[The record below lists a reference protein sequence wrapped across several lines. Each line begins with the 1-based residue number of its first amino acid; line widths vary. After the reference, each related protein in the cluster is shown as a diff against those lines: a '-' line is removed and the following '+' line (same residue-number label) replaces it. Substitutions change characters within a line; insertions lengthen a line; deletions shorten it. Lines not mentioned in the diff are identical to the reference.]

1 MKKHNFSFDLSSLS
15 TYTDEVG
22 GLLLTEAVAKAKTA
36 EACYIQSGIK
46 GSQAINL
53 LSSTLN
59 VQPGTCGWNT
69 SGTTT
74 FTQRDIVVCPYKVNE
89 SLCPADLNSYWAGQF
104 LNAGSYNE
112 QVPFEQ
118 QIAKLKQEQ
127 ISMFIENKIWQAA
140 TSASG
145 GTDCFN
151 GLLKLT
157 STAVTS
163 SEKVNFTPTGSTSA
177 ITSSNALTQVDL
189 LIASLP
195 DAVLNRTDLVIMMS
209 NQAYRN
215 YVVALRTANY
225 FHYTPEGAGVDF
237 TTYHPATN
245 IRVMGVPGLSGSN
258 RVILAPSSEIV
269 IGVDLM
275 DDSERLD
282 MFYSKDFD
290 EVRVRCNFKLG
301 VNIAFPENIVSNGL
315 A

>member
-1 MKKHNFSFDLSSLS
+1 MKKHNFSFDLNSLQ

-46 GSQAINL
+46 GTQAINL
-53 LSSTLN
+53 LTSTLN
-59 VQPGTCGWNT
+59 VVDGTCGWSP
-69 SGTTT
+69 SGQTT
-74 FTQRDIVVCPYKVNE
+74 FSQRDISVCAYKVNE
-89 SLCPADLNSYWAGQF
+89 ALCPADLNTYWAGQF

-112 QVPFEQ
+112 SVPFEQ

-157 STAVTS
+157 STAVTP
-163 SEKVNFTPTGSTSA
+163 SEQVNFVPSPSA
-177 ITSSNALTQVDL
+177 LTSSNALSVVDS
-189 LIASLP
+189 LIAVLP
-195 DAVLNRTDLVIMMS
+195 DAVLDRNDLVVMMS

-237 TTYHPATN
+237 VTYHPATN
-245 IRVMGVPGLSGSN
+245 IKVLGVPGLSGSN
-258 RVILAPSSEIV
+258 RIILAPASEVV

-301 VNIAFPENIVSNGL
+301 VQIAFPENIVSNGL

>member
-1 MKKHNFSFDLSSLS
+1 MKKHNFSFDLNSLQ

-59 VQPGTCGWNT
+59 VQDGTCGWNA
-69 SGTTT
+69 SGSTT
-74 FTQRDIVVCPYKVNE
+74 FTQRDITVCAYKVNE
-89 SLCPADLNSYWAGQF
+89 SLCPADLNNYWAGQF

-112 QVPFEQ
+112 SVPFEQ

-157 STAVTS
+157 STAVTP
-163 SEKVNFTPTGSTSA
+163 SEQVNFTSGSVA
-177 ITSSNALTQVDL
+177 ITSSNALAQVDL
-189 LIASLP
+189 LISYLP
-195 DAVLNRTDLVIMMS
+195 DAVLNRDDLVVMMS

-215 YVVALRTANY
+215 YVVNLRTSNY
-225 FHYTPEGAGVDF
+225 FHYTPEQAGKDF
-237 TTYHPATN
+237 VTYHPATN
-245 IRVMGVPGLSGSN
+245 IKVMGVPGLLGSN
-258 RVILAPSSEIV
+258 RVILAPANEVV

>member
-1 MKKHNFSFDLSSLS
+1 MKKHNFSFDLNSLQ
-15 TYTDEVG
+15 TYTDELG

-46 GSQAINL
+46 GTQAINL
-53 LSSTLN
+53 LTSTLN
-59 VQPGTCGWNT
+59 VVDGTCGWSP

-74 FTQRDIVVCPYKVNE
+74 FTQRDISVCAYKVNE
-89 SLCPADLNSYWAGQF
+89 ALCPADLNTYWAGQF

-112 QVPFEQ
+112 QVPFEAT
-118 QIAKLKQEQ
+118 IAKLKQEQ

-163 SEKVNFTPTGSTSA
+163 SEQVNFVPSPSA
-177 ITSSNALTQVDL
+177 LTSSNALAVVDAM
-189 LIASLP
+189 IAALP
-195 DAVLNRTDLVIMMS
+195 DAVLDRSDLVVMMS

-215 YVVALRTANY
+215 YVVALRNANY
-225 FHYTPEGAGVDF
+225 FFYNPQSAGEDF
-237 TTYHPATN
+237 TTLHPATN
-245 IRVMGVPGLSGSN
+245 IKVIGVPGLAGSN
-258 RVILAPSSEIV
+258 RIILAPSGEVV

-301 VNIAFPENIVSNGL
+301 VQIAFPENIVSNGL

>member
-1 MKKHNFSFDLSSLS
+1 MKKHNFSFDLSSLQ
-15 TYTDEVG
+15 TYTDELG

-46 GSQAINL
+46 GTQAINL

-59 VQPGTCGWNT
+59 VSDGTCGWT
-69 SGTTT
+69 PSGSTI
-74 FTQRDIVVCPYKVNE
+74 FTQRDISVCAYKVNE
-89 SLCPADLNSYWAGQF
+89 ALCPADLNTYWAGQF

-112 QVPFEQ
+112 QVPFEV

-145 GTDCFN
+145 GTDCFT

-157 STAVTS
+157 STAQ
-163 SEKVNFTPTGSTSA
+163 TPTEQVVFTSGSVA
-177 ITSSNALTQVDL
+177 ITSSNALAQVDL
-189 LIASLP
+189 LISYLP
-195 DAVLNRTDLVIMMS
+195 DAVLNRTDLVVMMS

-215 YVVALRTANY
+215 YVVNLRTSNY
-225 FHYTPEGAGVDF
+225 FHYSPENAGVDF
-237 TTYHPATN
+237 ITYHPATN
-245 IRVMGVPGLSGSN
+245 IKVIGVPGLAGSN
-258 RVILAPSSEIV
+258 RVILAPSGEVV

-301 VNIAFPENIVSNGL
+301 VQIAFPDNIVSNGL

>member
-1 MKKHNFSFDLSSLS
+1 MKKHNFSFDLNSLQ

-46 GSQAINL
+46 GTQAINL
-53 LSSTLN
+53 LTSTLN
-59 VQPGTCGWNT
+59 VVDGTCGWSP
-69 SGTTT
+69 SGQTT
-74 FTQRDIVVCPYKVNE
+74 FSQRDISVCAYKVNE
-89 SLCPADLNSYWAGQF
+89 ALCPADLNTYWAGQF

-112 QVPFEQ
+112 SVPFEQ

-157 STAVTS
+157 STAVTP
-163 SEKVNFTPTGSTSA
+163 SEQVNFVPSPSA
-177 ITSSNALTQVDL
+177 LTSSNALQVVDA
-189 LIASLP
+189 LIAVLP
-195 DAVLNRTDLVIMMS
+195 DAVLDRNDLVVMMS

-237 TTYHPATN
+237 VTYHPATN
-245 IRVMGVPGLSGSN
+245 IKVLGVPGLSGSN
-258 RVILAPSSEIV
+258 RIILAPASEVV

-301 VNIAFPENIVSNGL
+301 VQIAFPENIVSNGL

>member
-1 MKKHNFSFDLSSLS
+1 MKKHNFSFDLNALQP
-15 TYTDEVG
+15 YTDEVG

-46 GSQAINL
+46 GTQAINL
-53 LSSTLN
+53 LTSTLN
-59 VQPGTCGWNT
+59 VVDGTCGWSP

-74 FTQRDIVVCPYKVNE
+74 FTQRDISVCAYKVNE
-89 SLCPADLNSYWAGQF
+89 ALCPADLNTYWAGQF

-112 QVPFEQ
+112 QVPFEA

-157 STAVTS
+157 STAVAPA
-163 SEKVNFTPTGSTSA
+163 EQVNFTPTGSTSA
-177 ITSSNALTQVDL
+177 ITSTNALSQVDL

-195 DAVLNRTDLVIMMS
+195 DAVLNRSDLVVMMS

-215 YVVALRTANY
+215 YVVNLRTANY

-237 TTYHPATN
+237 TTFHPATN
-245 IRVMGVPGLSGSN
+245 IKVIGVPGLAGSN
-258 RVILAPSSEIV
+258 RVILAPSSEVV

-301 VNIAFPENIVSNGL
+301 VQIAFPVNIVSNGL

>member
-1 MKKHNFSFDLSSLS
+1 MKKHNFSFDLSSLQ
-15 TYTDEVG
+15 TYTDELG

-46 GSQAINL
+46 GTQAINL

-59 VQPGTCGWNT
+59 VSAGGCGWSP

-74 FTQRDIVVCPYKVNE
+74 FTQRDISVCAYRVNE
-89 SLCPADLNSYWAGQF
+89 ALCPADLNTYWAGQF

-112 QVPFEQ
+112 SVPFEA

-163 SEKVNFTPTGSTSA
+163 SEQVNFTPTGTTAA

-195 DAVLNRTDLVIMMS
+195 DAVLNRTDLVVMMS

-237 TTYHPATN
+237 ITYHPATN
-245 IRVMGVPGLSGSN
+245 IKVIGVPGLSGSN
-258 RVILAPSSEIV
+258 RVILAPASEVV

-301 VNIAFPENIVSNGL
+301 VQIAFPDNIVSNGL

>member
-1 MKKHNFSFDLSSLS
+1 MKKHNFSFDLNSLQ

-46 GSQAINL
+46 GTQAINL
-53 LSSTLN
+53 LTSTLN
-59 VQPGTCGWNT
+59 VVDGTCGWSP
-69 SGTTT
+69 SGQTT
-74 FTQRDIVVCPYKVNE
+74 FSQRDISVCAYKVNE
-89 SLCPADLNSYWAGQF
+89 ALCPADLNTYWAGQF

-112 QVPFEQ
+112 SVPFEQ

-157 STAVTS
+157 STAVTP
-163 SEKVNFTPTGSTSA
+163 SEQVNFVPSPSA
-177 ITSSNALTQVDL
+177 LTSSNALAVVDA
-189 LIASLP
+189 LIAVLP
-195 DAVLNRTDLVIMMS
+195 DAVLDRNDLVVMMS

-237 TTYHPATN
+237 VTYHPATN
-245 IRVMGVPGLSGSN
+245 IKVMGVPGLSGSN
-258 RVILAPSSEIV
+258 RIILAPASEVV

-301 VNIAFPENIVSNGL
+301 VQIAFPENIVSNGL